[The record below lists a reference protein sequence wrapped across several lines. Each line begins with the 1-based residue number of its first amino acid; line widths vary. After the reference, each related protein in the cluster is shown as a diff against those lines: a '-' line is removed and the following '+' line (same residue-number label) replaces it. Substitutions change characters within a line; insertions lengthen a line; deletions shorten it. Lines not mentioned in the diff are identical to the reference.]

1 MNLNEVLAELSNLGV
16 KLWADG
22 WAATHWCSQR
32 ETDVRST

>member
-22 WAATHWCSQR
+22 DRLRIRASPGG
-32 ETDVRST
+32 D